1 MHSAEEIYNPERQLP
16 RLFEQE
22 STFSQVSGK
31 DAAVAGKGLRRRSFK
46 RAAGHDW
53 TLAILYAA
61 LDTIAWI
68 VLYGII
74 TYMRGDT
81 FYLTRLEFVL
91 IDLVQLVVIVQA
103 LYIVGGYDRNVDK
116 RTLSYS
122 VEHILAIAAAAVF
135 SAMLI
140 YSAATF
146 DETMKPSRGVLLL
159 SFMLFLPLS
168 LSYRRWIGK
177 YVAATVAN
185 RSFLVVGSGE
195 KAAQFYRS
203 YKNSPNRQLLH
214 FVDTAVER
222 IGKPI
227 AGDGS
232 PIVEGGIAARL
243 QNLSERYSGII
254 LAKGVK
260 ELDTQLLDKLVRTQF
275 QRTRVYTLESFY
287 ETHWRYVPV
296 EAIDP
301 VWPLQTGFQ
310 LAQISPYYYLKRLCD
325 IAFATFALVI
335 CAPLMAIVAL
345 VVWLGS
351 GRPVIFSQSRVGREN
366 SIFTIHKFRTMVSR
380 GDPGLDDIY
389 TRDGD
394 PRITR
399 VGRWLR
405 KLRLDELPQ
414 FWNVLR
420 GDMSLIG
427 PRAEWDKIVERY
439 EKKIPFYHFRHLV
452 KPGITGWAQVNYP
465 YGESEEDAIE
475 KLKYDLY
482 YIRHYSLRLDAMIA
496 LKTVHVMLFSKGR

>member
-1 MHSAEEIYNPERQLP
+1 MRNAEEICAAEPQLP
-16 RLFEQE
+16 ELLEE
-22 STFSQVSGK
+22 ELIFSRVSSS
-31 DAAVAGKGLRRRSFK
+31 D
-46 RAAGHDW
+46 RAATAKDSLHRGFKPHAVHEW
-53 TLAILYAA
+53 IVAVLYAV
-61 LDTIAWI
+61 LDIVAWI
-68 VLYGII
+68 ALYGII

-81 FYLTRLEFVL
+81 FYETRMGFLL
-91 IDLVQLVVIVQA
+91 IDLIQLAVIIQA
-103 LYIVGGYDRNVDK
+103 LYIVGGYDRNVNK
-116 RTLSYS
+116 RTLSYA
-122 VEHILAIAAAAVF
+122 VEHILAIVSAAVF

-146 DETMKPSRGVLLL
+146 DQTMRPSRAVLLL
-159 SFMLFLPLS
+159 SFMSFLLVS
-168 LSYRRWIGK
+168 LAYRRWIGK
-177 YVAATVAN
+177 YIAATIAN
-185 RSFLVVGSGE
+185 RAFLVVGSGD

-203 YKNSPNRQLLH
+203 YSNSPNRQLLH

-227 AGDGS
+227 DGEGS
-232 PIVEGGIAARL
+232 PIVEGGVAARL
-243 QNLSERYSGII
+243 QNLNQRYSGII
-254 LAKGVK
+254 LAKNVK
-260 ELDTQLLDKLVRTQF
+260 ELDTRLLERLVRTQF

-287 ETHWRYVPV
+287 ETHWRYVPL

-325 IAFATFALVI
+325 IAFASAALI
-335 CAPLMAIVAL
+335 LCAPLMAIVAL
-345 VVWLGS
+345 IVWLGS
-351 GRPVIFSQSRVGREN
+351 GRPVLFSQSRVGREN
-366 SIFTIHKFRTMVSR
+366 SIFILHKFRTMVSR
-380 GDPGLDDIY
+380 DDPTLDDIY
-389 TRDGD
+389 TREGD

-399 VGRWLR
+399 VGRVLR

-414 FWNVLR
+414 FWNVLK

-427 PRAEWDKIVERY
+427 PRAEWDKCVERY

-465 YGESEEDAIE
+465 YGESDADAIE

-482 YIRHYSLRLDAMIA
+482 YIRHYSLKLDAMIA